1 VKIHPPLGGEGMIFM
16 SGGDQIPV
24 MIVCVEDTAW
34 ERDSDSD
41 VVSVDNPQAA
51 PGAVQEMWP

>member
-1 VKIHPPLGGEGMIFM
+1 M
-16 SGGDQIPV
+16 
-24 MIVCVEDTAW
+24 EDTAW